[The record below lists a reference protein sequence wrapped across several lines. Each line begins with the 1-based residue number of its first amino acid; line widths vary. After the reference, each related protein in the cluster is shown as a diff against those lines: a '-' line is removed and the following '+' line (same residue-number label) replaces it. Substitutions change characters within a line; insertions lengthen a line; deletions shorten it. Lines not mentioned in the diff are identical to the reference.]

1 LIAII
6 IDIIVLSVL
15 LISFFR
21 GFRHG
26 AIKSFLLL
34 INSVISWIFSVYV
47 SRFISSLAFNY
58 FISPVL
64 LKEFRSI
71 LKIKNL
77 EADGILKR
85 LPEVLVNSLPQY
97 GITLSKATHIIN
109 SVSSEVLPCEIV
121 KLFAPAVT
129 EILISITSVLLFILT
144 LSLGKLI
151 IKFLLKLFRIK
162 FLNYSDR
169 VAGGIFGAFKG
180 YVLILIFACIFRIS
194 APFLGSYINLEDFEV
209 VVSSTIA
216 FKHVYNQN
224 PLYVFFKRV

>member
-1 LIAII
+1 M
-6 IDIIVLSVL
+6 DIIVLFILVV
-15 LISFFR
+15 SFFR
-21 GFRHG
+21 GFRYG

-34 INSVISWIFSVYV
+34 VNSVISWIFSVYV

-64 LKEFRSI
+64 LKEFKSI
-71 LKIKNL
+71 LKIRNL
-77 EADGILKR
+77 EAEGVLRK

-109 SVSSEVLPCEIV
+109 SVSSEALPREIV
-121 KLFAPAVT
+121 NLFAPAVT
-129 EILISITSVLLFILT
+129 EILSSIISVLLFILM
-144 LSLGKLI
+144 LSLGRLLI
-151 IKFLLKLFRIK
+151 KSLLKLFRIK
-162 FLNYSDR
+162 FLNYSDK

-180 YVLILIFACIFRIS
+180 YVLILILTCIFRIS
-194 APFLGSYINLEDFEV
+194 APFLGSYINLEDFEA
-209 VVSSTIA
+209 VVSKTIA